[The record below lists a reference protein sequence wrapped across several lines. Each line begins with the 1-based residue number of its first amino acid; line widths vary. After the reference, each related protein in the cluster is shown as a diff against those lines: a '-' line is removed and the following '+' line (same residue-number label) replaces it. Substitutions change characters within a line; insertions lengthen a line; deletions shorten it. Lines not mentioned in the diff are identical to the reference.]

1 MSIDVSGR
9 AADAAENAVD
19 WLDERTGFARFARGA
34 MRKVFPDH
42 WSFLLGEV
50 ALFNFIILVVT
61 GTFLTFFFQPD
72 TTPVIYQGDFAPLQ
86 GQPVSAAFNSVL
98 NLSFEVKA
106 GLLMRQVH
114 HWAALI
120 FVGSIAVHMMRVFFT
135 GAFRKPRELNWL
147 IGIGLVIL
155 ALADGF
161 SGYSLPDDLLSGTG
175 MRITYG
181 AVMSIP
187 FVGPYIAF
195 LVFGGEFPTSLVI
208 SRLFVL
214 HVLFLPLLYIGAI
227 TVHIGL
233 VFIQKHTA
241 YRSSGAT
248 ETTVV
253 GPRFWP
259 VQVFRSTGLF
269 FLVAAVIA
277 LIAGLFEINPVWDY
291 GPFLPQVATVPAQPD
306 WYLGWLEGALRL
318 GLPFEPTLLGITLPS
333 AFIPALVI
341 PGIAFG
347 IIALWPWIERR
358 ITGDRRSHNL
368 LDSPSDSP
376 LRTAT
381 GVAILTFFL
390 VLTVAGGND
399 VLGTMFRVNITD
411 LTSTLRVGLV
421 LLPVAMWLI
430 TYRVCVQRRARRA
443 KGLAGAIP
451 AEGVAIERNARGG
464 FDEEAE

>member
-1 MSIDVSGR
+1 MTAHEATGR
-9 AADAAENAVD
+9 VADAAEGAVD
-19 WLDERTGFARFARGA
+19 WLDERTGFARFVRTAL
-34 MRKVFPDH
+34 RKVFPDH
-42 WSFLLGEV
+42 WSFLLGEL
-50 ALFNFIILVVT
+50 ALFNFVILVAT

-72 TTPVIYQGDFAPLQ
+72 TTPVIYQGTFEPLR

-114 HWAALI
+114 HWAALV
-120 FVGSIAVHMMRVFFT
+120 FVGSIAAHMVRVFFT

-147 IGIGLVIL
+147 IGIGLVLL
-155 ALADGF
+155 ALAEGF

-187 FVGPYIAF
+187 FIGPYIAF
-195 LVFGGEFPTSLVI
+195 LVFGGEFPTQLVI

-227 TVHIGL
+227 TLHVGL

-248 ETTVV
+248 EQTVV

-269 FLVAAVIA
+269 FLTAAVIA
-277 LIAGLFEINPVWDY
+277 LMAGLFEINPVWNY
-291 GPFLPQVATVPAQPD
+291 GPFLPSVATVPAQPD
-306 WYLGWLEGALRL
+306 WYLGWLEGSLRL
-318 GLPFEPTLLGITLPS
+318 GLPFEPMFLGITVPS
-333 AFIPALVI
+333 AFIPAIVL
-341 PGIAFG
+341 PGAAFAV
-347 IIALWPWIERR
+347 IALWPWIERR
-358 ITGDRRSHNL
+358 VTGDRRTHHL
-368 LDSPSDSP
+368 LDAPSDTP

-381 GVAILTFFL
+381 GMAILTFFL
-390 VLTVAGGND
+390 TLTVAGGND
-399 VLGTMFRVNITD
+399 VMAMFFHVDITE
-411 LTSTLRVGLV
+411 LTSALRVGLV
-421 LLPVAMWLI
+421 VLPVAMWLI
-430 TYRVCVQRRARRA
+430 TYRVCVERRKRRQR
-443 KGLAGAIP
+443 GDAGHEP
-451 AEGVAIERNARGG
+451 AQGEPRVRNERGG
-464 FDEEAE
+464 FEEAR

>member
-1 MSIDVSGR
+1 VNVDVGGR
-9 AADAAENAVD
+9 VTDAAENAAD
-19 WLDERTGFARFARGA
+19 WLDERTGFARFARTA

-42 WSFLLGEV
+42 WSFLLGEL
-50 ALFNFIILVVT
+50 ALFNFVILVLT
-61 GTFLTFFFQPD
+61 GIFLTFFFTPD
-72 TTPVIYQGDFAPLQ
+72 TTPVIYQGEFTPLQ
-86 GQPVSAAFNSVL
+86 GQSVSAAFNSVL
-98 NLSFEVKA
+98 NISFEVKA
-106 GLLMRQVH
+106 GLLFRQIH
-114 HWAALI
+114 HWAALV
-120 FVGSIAVHMMRVFFT
+120 FVGAIAAHMMRVFFT

-147 IGIGLVIL
+147 IGIGLVLL
-155 ALADGF
+155 ALAEGF

-181 AVMSIP
+181 AVLSIP
-187 FVGPYIAF
+187 FIGPYIAF
-195 LVFGGEFPTSLVI
+195 LIFGGEFPTAMVI

-214 HVLFLPLLYIGAI
+214 HVLLLPLIYIGAI
-227 TVHIGL
+227 TVHVGL
-233 VFIQKHTA
+233 VFIQKHSA

-248 ETTVV
+248 EETVV

-269 FLVAAVIA
+269 FLTAAVIA
-277 LIAGLFEINPVWDY
+277 FIAGLFEINPIWDY
-291 GPFLPQVATVPAQPD
+291 GPYLPWVATVPAQPD

-318 GLPFEPTLLGITLPS
+318 GLPFEPTLFGVTIPS

-358 ITGDRRSHNL
+358 LTGDRSAHNL
-368 LDSPSDSP
+368 LDSPTDTP

-399 VLGTMFRVNITD
+399 VLAVMFHVNITD
-411 LTSTLRVGLV
+411 LTSSLRVGLV

-430 TYRVCVQRRARRA
+430 TYRVCTQRKRRRSLRAV
-443 KGLAGAIP
+443 P
-451 AEGVAIERNARGG
+451 AEGMPLARNAHGG
-464 FDEEAE
+464 FEEDQ

>member
-1 MSIDVSGR
+1 MTGR
-9 AADAAENAVD
+9 AEAVAEGAVA
-19 WLDERTGFARFARGA
+19 WIDERTGFARIARTVL
-34 MRKVFPDH
+34 RKVFPDH
-42 WSFLLGEV
+42 WTFLLGEL
-50 ALFNFIILVVT
+50 ALFNFVILVAT
-61 GTFLTFFFQPD
+61 GTFLTFFFQAS
-72 TTPVIYQGDFAPLQ
+72 TTDVTYDGPFTALQ
-86 GQPVSAAFNSVL
+86 GQQVSAAFASVL

-114 HWAALI
+114 HWAALV
-120 FVGSIAVHMMRVFFT
+120 FVGSIALHMIRVFFT
-135 GAFRKPRELNWL
+135 GAFRRPRELNWL
-147 IGIGLVIL
+147 IGIGLVLL
-155 ALADGF
+155 ALAEGF

-187 FVGPYIAF
+187 FVGPYVAF
-195 LVFGGEFPTSLVI
+195 LIFGGEFPTDLVI

-227 TVHIGL
+227 TVHIAI

-248 ETTVV
+248 EDTVV

-269 FLVAAVIA
+269 FLVAAVLA
-277 LIAGLFEINPVWDY
+277 LMAGLFEINPVWDY
-291 GPFLPQVATVPAQPD
+291 GPYLPWVGTVPAQPD

-318 GLPFEPTLLGITLPS
+318 GLPFEPTLLGVTLPS
-333 AFIPALVI
+333 AFIPALAI

-347 IIALWPWIERR
+347 ILAFWPWIERR
-358 ITGDRRSHNL
+358 LTGDRAPHNL
-368 LDSPSDSP
+368 LDSPSDAP

-381 GVAILTFFL
+381 GVALLTFFI

-399 VLGTMFRVNITD
+399 VLAVMFHLNIVD
-411 LTSTLRVGLV
+411 LTNALRAMLVILPLV
-421 LLPVAMWLI
+421 LWIVA
-430 TYRVCVQRRARRA
+430 YRMCMQLKRRRTAVLVPA
-443 KGLAGAIP
+443 SGLAID
-451 AEGVAIERNARGG
+451 RNSSGG
-464 FDEEAE
+464 FDENEQ

>member
-1 MSIDVSGR
+1 MTIDIGGR
-9 AADAAENAVD
+9 AKDAAD
-19 WLDERTGFARFARGA
+19 WVDERTGLATPLRTIL
-34 MRKVFPDH
+34 RKVFPDH
-42 WSFLLGEV
+42 WSFLLGEL
-50 ALFNFIILVVT
+50 ALFNFVILVVT

-72 TTPVIYQGDFAPLQ
+72 TTPVIYQGTFEPLR
-86 GQPVSAAFNSVL
+86 GQEVSAAFNSVL

-114 HWAALI
+114 HWAALV
-120 FVGSIAVHMMRVFFT
+120 FVGAIAAHMIRVFFT
-135 GAFRKPRELNWL
+135 GAFRRPRELNWL
-147 IGIGLVIL
+147 IGIGLVLL
-155 ALADGF
+155 ALAEGF

-181 AVMSIP
+181 ATMSIP
-187 FVGPYIAF
+187 FVGPYLAF
-195 LVFGGEFPTSLVI
+195 LIFGGEFPTPLLI

-214 HVLFLPLLYIGAI
+214 HALFLPLLYIGAI
-227 TVHIGL
+227 TVHVAL

-248 ETTVV
+248 EKTVV

-277 LIAGLFEINPVWDY
+277 LTAGLFEINPVWEY
-291 GPFLPQVATVPAQPD
+291 GPYLPQVATVPAQPD

-318 GLPFEPTLLGITLPS
+318 GLPFEPTLLGVTIPS
-333 AFIPALVI
+333 AFIPAIVI

-358 ITGDRRSHNL
+358 LTGDRRPHNL
-368 LDSPSDSP
+368 LDSPSDAP
-376 LRTAT
+376 LRTST

-399 VLGTMFRVNITD
+399 VLAVMFRLDIAD
-411 LTSTLRVGLV
+411 LTSSLRVGLV
-421 LLPVAMWLI
+421 VLPVAMWLI
-430 TYRVCVQRRARRA
+430 TYRVCLQLRKRR
-443 KGLAGAIP
+443 GGHNVP
-451 AEGVAIERNARGG
+451 AEGLPIERNAAGG
-464 FDEEAE
+464 FEDAS

>member
-1 MSIDVSGR
+1 MTADEATGR
-9 AADAAENAVD
+9 VGAAAEGAVD
-19 WLDERTGFARFARGA
+19 WLDERTGFARFARTA

-42 WSFLLGEV
+42 WSFLLGEL
-50 ALFNFIILVVT
+50 ALFNFVILVAT
-61 GTFLTFFFQPD
+61 GTFLTFFFAPD
-72 TTPVIYQGDFAPLQ
+72 TNPVIYQGTFAPLQ
-86 GQPVSAAFNSVL
+86 GQQVSSAFNSVL

-120 FVGSIAVHMMRVFFT
+120 FVASIAAHMLRIFFS
-135 GAFRKPRELNWL
+135 GAFRRPRELNWL
-147 IGIGLVIL
+147 IGIGLVLL
-155 ALADGF
+155 ALAEGF

-187 FVGPYIAF
+187 FIGPYVAF
-195 LVFGGEFPTSLVI
+195 LIFGGEFPTDLVI

-233 VFIQKHTA
+233 VFLQKHTA

-248 ETTVV
+248 EETVV

-269 FLVAAVIA
+269 FLTAAVIA

-291 GPFLPQVATVPAQPD
+291 GPYLPQVATVPAQPD

-318 GLPFEPTLLGITLPS
+318 GLPFEPTLLGVTLPS

-341 PGIAFG
+341 PGAAFA

-358 ITGDRRSHNL
+358 ITGDKRAHNL
-368 LDSPSDSP
+368 LDSPTDAP
-376 LRTAT
+376 LRTST
-381 GVAILTFFL
+381 GVALVTFFL

-399 VLGTMFRVNITD
+399 VLAVMFHINIAD
-411 LTSTLRVGLV
+411 LTNSLRVGLV

-430 TYRVCVQRRARRA
+430 TYRVCIQRQRQRRAHA
-443 KGLAGAIP
+443 VP
-451 AEGVAIERNARGG
+451 AEGLSLVRNARGG
-464 FDEEAE
+464 FEDEE